1 MTGTGDFPKLRA
13 CLGPTHCVW
22 PMSKD
27 RLETRDSKL
36 ETAVIPWPADPGNQR
51 RENKEVAS
59 NMVKI
64 RMMRMGSKKR
74 PFYRVMAIDERKQR
88 DGRPLE
94 FLGTYDPRI
103 EPPAVKLNLEGID
116 GWVGK
121 GAQLSDTVRSLVN
134 GVRRSGTAAV
144 AAPAGASK

>member
-1 MTGTGDFPKLRA
+1 LTHAGDFPKLRA
-13 CLGPTHCVW
+13 CLAALTPI
-22 PMSKD
+22 SD
-27 RLETRDSKL
+27 RVGRET
-36 ETAVIPWPADPGNQR
+36 
-51 RENKEVAS
+51 KEVVS

-134 GVRRSGTAAV
+134 RVRRAGVTAA
-144 AAPAGASK
+144 AGASNNNV

>member
-1 MTGTGDFPKLRA
+1 
-13 CLGPTHCVW
+13 
-22 PMSKD
+22 
-27 RLETRDSKL
+27 
-36 ETAVIPWPADPGNQR
+36 
-51 RENKEVAS
+51 
-59 NMVKI
+59 MVKI

-116 GWVGK
+116 VWIGK
-121 GAQLSDTVRSLVN
+121 GAQLSGTVRSLVN

>member
-1 MTGTGDFPKLRA
+1 MTHAGDFPKLRA
-13 CLGPTHCVW
+13 CLAALTPNSDLVG
-22 PMSKD
+22 
-27 RLETRDSKL
+27 RET
-36 ETAVIPWPADPGNQR
+36 
-51 RENKEVAS
+51 KEVAS

-94 FLGTYDPRI
+94 FLGTYDPRV

-116 GWVGK
+116 GWIGK

-134 GVRRSGTAAV
+134 RVRRGGNV
-144 AAPAGASK
+144 AAATGASNSNV